1 MHSAE
6 EKKQPLL
13 PGEGAEGPVA
23 GQAPTTPPEAMTAEG
38 ADPPGQLADGG
49 DGRAPAERPKSAL
62 RETLE
67 TVLVALVIALLIR
80 SFLVQL
86 YVVDGESMFPTLHH
100 GDRLL
105 VNKIGYRLSE
115 PKPGDVVVV
124 EDPANPRRQL
134 IKRVIAIGG
143 ETVEVRNHVV
153 FIDGKPLEEQF
164 VHPFSVHFS
173 DVKPVKVPEGYV
185 YVMGD
190 NRGGSLDSRA
200 LGPIQVSKVEGKA
213 FFLFWPVSR
222 MKNHGPLEPPRTF
235 MQ

>member
-6 EKKQPLL
+6 EKNRSVQVPAAPSETVSAGGVELS
-13 PGEGAEGPVA
+13 GERAVA
-23 GQAPTTPPEAMTAEG
+23 GESGEPS
-38 ADPPGQLADGG
+38 
-49 DGRAPAERPKSAL
+49 ERPKSAL

-105 VNKIGYRLSE
+105 VNKIGYRLGE

-134 IKRVIAIGG
+134 IKRVIAVGG
-143 ETVEVRNHVV
+143 ETVEVRNHAV
-153 FIDGKPLEEQF
+153 FIDGKPLEEDF
-164 VHPFSVHFS
+164 VHPFSVHFR
-173 DVKPVKVPEGYV
+173 DVKPVEVPEGYV

-190 NRGGSLDSRA
+190 NRGGSLDSRT
-200 LGPIQVSKVEGKA
+200 LGPVQVSKVEGKA

-222 MKNHGPLEPPRTF
+222 MKSHGPLEAPRAY

>member
-6 EKKQPLL
+6 EKNQS
-13 PGEGAEGPVA
+13 
-23 GQAPTTPPEAMTAEG
+23 GQAPAALSETVSAGREEASGQRAVAGESG
-38 ADPPGQLADGG
+38 APS
-49 DGRAPAERPKSAL
+49 ERSKSAL

-105 VNKIGYRLSE
+105 VNKMSYRLGE

-134 IKRVIAIGG
+134 IKRVIAVGG
-143 ETVEVRNHVV
+143 ETVEVRNHAV
-153 FIDGKPLEEQF
+153 FIDGKPLEEDF
-164 VHPFSVHFS
+164 VHPYSVHFR
-173 DVKPVKVPEGYV
+173 DVKPVQVPEGYV

-200 LGPIQVSKVEGKA
+200 LGPVQVSKVEGKA

-222 MKNHGPLEPPRTF
+222 MSSHGPLEAPRTY